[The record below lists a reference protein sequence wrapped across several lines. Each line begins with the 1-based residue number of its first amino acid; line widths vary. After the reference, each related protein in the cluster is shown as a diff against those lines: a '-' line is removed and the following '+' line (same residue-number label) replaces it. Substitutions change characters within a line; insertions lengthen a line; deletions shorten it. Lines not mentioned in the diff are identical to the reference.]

1 MFYLFVISI
10 FFIMFLSSSFA
21 THLGIVNT
29 VTFAYTPF
37 LIYFVARHPR
47 VTKSP
52 LTRWMFCV
60 VLFAAFAYAFR
71 FIGLGQ
77 DYFKNYLTFLVFPML
92 ISIDME
98 NERLQCLNALK
109 SCLLFFF
116 VIECGVAIYEKM
128 TETYLFYD
136 PMATLTASQL
146 EYYVSPEDWEFR
158 SYAFFAHPLMNAM
171 IVCVIMSFILTSG
184 MRMKHK
190 LLLFM
195 LGYTSLW
202 CFNARGA
209 TIVTSVLMIPYL
221 LLSLYRSKMK
231 NKKWI
236 YFALS
241 VFAIV
246 FSWLVFT
253 TSLGGRLLGGD
264 ELMDGSAQT
273 RVDVF
278 AFYLFLTPIQL
289 WFGSPDLYLY
299 VMRKLEAGGVENG
312 VITMILRE
320 GIVFTIIIL
329 MLLFH
334 IQRLQIAKFG
344 KYIGW
349 WHLAIFYIIGTMN
362 PALSSALPWT
372 FWMLSYYA
380 FVVGVP
386 AASNGSKTVIK

>member
-1 MFYLFVISI
+1 
-10 FFIMFLSSSFA
+10 MFLSSSFA
-21 THLGIVNT
+21 TYLGIVNT

-37 LIYFVARHPR
+37 LIYFVVRHPR

-98 NERLQCLNALK
+98 NERLQRLNALK
-109 SCLLFFF
+109 RGLLIFF

-209 TIVTSVLMIPYL
+209 TIVTSVFMIPYL
-221 LLSLYRSKMK
+221 LQSLHKTRMK
-231 NKKWI
+231 NKQWI
-236 YFALS
+236 YLAFAS
-241 VFAIV
+241 FAIV
-246 FSWLVFT
+246 FIWLVFT
-253 TSLGGRLLGGD
+253 TSLGGRLLGGET

-278 AFYLFLTPIQL
+278 SFYHFITPVQL
-289 WFGSPDLYLY
+289 WFGSPDLYMY
-299 VMRKLEAGGVENG
+299 VMEKLNAGGVENG

-320 GIVFTIIIL
+320 GILFTIIIL

-334 IQRLQIAKFG
+334 IQRQQIAKIG
-344 KYIGW
+344 KYTRLW
-349 WHLAIFYIIGTMN
+349 LLSIFYIIGTMN

-380 FVVGVP
+380 FVVSVP